1 MSSTFA
7 MYHSVEMFEAQH
19 RVKLLSFLLL
29 VICGME
35 LLTLATVFLGDTQR
49 NYAGENDVATLPP
62 GDPTDIPY
70 HGIDEG
76 METRDWQ
83 NSDYFDL
90 ILNFFGFYVA
100 TLGIKATT
108 ENTRKGVR
116 KYFAG
121 LLVVG
126 MCYVAYDYFL
136 AYQRGSDRQEQAR
149 ESKDADDDFSK
160 MDDILPEDDL
170 EINLESGN
178 LYLEALMQVVLP
190 IAIWFLCFLRAWQL
204 QKLVNE
210 AELESERVTRENIDE
225 MTEATDDELTLVV
238 IEEDDEIEQQHIV

>member
-1 MSSTFA
+1 
-7 MYHSVEMFEAQH
+7 
-19 RVKLLSFLLL
+19 
-29 VICGME
+29 
-35 LLTLATVFLGDTQR
+35 
-49 NYAGENDVATLPP
+49 
-62 GDPTDIPY
+62 
-70 HGIDEG
+70 
-76 METRDWQ
+76 
-83 NSDYFDL
+83 
-90 ILNFFGFYVA
+90 
-100 TLGIKATT
+100 
-108 ENTRKGVR
+108 
-116 KYFAG
+116 
-121 LLVVG
+121 